1 MHRFLLLFMLLS
13 PMDALTAEP
22 TLRQWLAERQWKNRI
37 VLLYA
42 PSANSPELRQQRQ
55 LLSADRPG
63 LDERDLLIR
72 EVTADNL
79 SATDQAYLA
88 RTLDVP
94 GAGFQALLI
103 GKDGGVK
110 LRQSAPFTLKQL
122 FTTIDGM
129 YMRQQEMKKSR
140 R

>member
-1 MHRFLLLFMLLS
+1 MRQLLLLSMLLL
-13 PMDALTAEP
+13 PIDAQPAEP

-42 PSANSPELRQQRQ
+42 PSANTPELRQQRQ
-55 LLSADRPG
+55 LFSADRPG
-63 LDERDLLIR
+63 LDERDLLVR
-72 EVTADNL
+72 ELTADNL
-79 SATDQAYLA
+79 SATDRAYLS

-94 GAGFQALLI
+94 ETGFQALLI

-110 LRQSAPFTLKQL
+110 LRQSSPFTLKQL
-122 FTTIDGM
+122 FSTIDGM

>member
-1 MHRFLLLFMLLS
+1 MCRFLLLFMLLS
-13 PMDALTAEP
+13 PMDALPAEP

-110 LRQSAPFTLKQL
+110 LRQSSPFTLKQL